1 MDQPEHLNQDLL
13 NHQNIVSTLL
23 LLIPNE
29 RNEEQPLHQSHLKT
43 DGEYFDH
50 CLYNKYEINSHAFNL
65 IRPLLDKLNVKAI
78 IQARLNLLIAKET
91 PQFSEF
97 HVDYTHGNK
106 TAILYLNTCNGYTEF
121 FDEKKTK
128 VYSQENKIVIFDG
141 QIQHRAVS
149 QTDNKRRIVL
159 NLNYY

>member
-1 MDQPEHLNQDLL
+1 MKIINDIMDRPDFDNLVQVVKSQDFEW
-13 NHQNIVSTLL
+13 HYHA
-23 LLIPNE
+23 
-29 RNEEQPLHQSHLKT
+29 HQSHLKT

-128 VYSQENKIVIFDG
+128 VYSQENKIVIFDS